1 MTKAFD
7 MALFVPANP
16 NPGEVVEI
24 ATPGPP
30 LKTQFN
36 TFVGG
41 PPGVVVEASLPA
53 ATAQGQSL
61 LSGPGP
67 DFEWEA
73 APTSSTLPLPTGP
86 NQTYVSGQ
94 SAPFVMGLV
103 SAMPQPTAPNQ
114 IVVSGGGVSG
124 PWPYTLMTIAQIV
137 SAGNA
142 VTTTG
147 GGAFNASAS
156 LIFAPSTSLSARIDG
171 GDPTKSML
179 DNFSIDA
186 GTF

>member
-1 MTKAFD
+1 MTKALD
-7 MALFVPANP
+7 MALFVPPNP
-16 NPGEVVEI
+16 NAGEVVEI
-24 ATPGPP
+24 ASPGPP

-36 TFVGG
+36 TYIGG

-67 DFEWEA
+67 DFEWDA
-73 APTSSTLPLPTGP
+73 VPTTSSLPVPTGP

-94 SAPFVMGLV
+94 SAPFSMQLAA
-103 SAMPQPTAPNQ
+103 AMPQPTAPNQ
-114 IVVSGGGVSG
+114 IVVSGGSPGG
-124 PWPYTLMTIAQIV
+124 PWPYTLQTVAQV
-137 SAGNA
+137 MSAGNA

-147 GGAFNASAS
+147 GGAFTVSANLS
-156 LIFAPSTSLSARIDG
+156 FAPSASIATRIDG
-171 GDPTKSML
+171 GDPTKSAL
-179 DNFSIDA
+179 DNFTLDA

>member
-1 MTKAFD
+1 MTKALD

-16 NPGEVVEI
+16 QAGEVVEI
-24 ATPGPP
+24 ASPGPP

-36 TFVGG
+36 TYIGG

-67 DFEWEA
+67 DFEWDA
-73 APTSSTLPLPTGP
+73 VATSSTLPVPAGP
-86 NQTYVSGQ
+86 NQTYVSGP
-94 SAPFVMGLV
+94 SAPYSMQLAA
-103 SAMPQPTAPNQ
+103 AMPQPTAPNQ
-114 IVVSGGGVSG
+114 IVVSGGSAGG
-124 PWPYTLMTIAQIV
+124 PWPYGLMTIAQIV

-142 VTTTG
+142 VTTTNG
-147 GGAFNASAS
+147 GVLNAGAVLGFT
-156 LIFAPSTSLSARIDG
+156 PSTGSTVRIDG
-171 GDPTKSML
+171 GDPTKSSL
-179 DNFSIDA
+179 DNFTLDA